1 MIRHTAH
8 DMERQRW
15 AITALVGLWTDYT
28 YEVGW
33 HEYPALH
40 PVDYYTTREGRVT
53 GFVEVKGCNKEPS
66 AALPLFISETKAT
79 ALSAHV
85 NTAPDSVAWV
95 VWAFRDHARYLP
107 LWRIQEQGTYTRY
120 GRNDRGYDEYEYGWT
135 VPYVATVAA
144 PYA

>member
-15 AITALVGLWTDYT
+15 AVSAVVRLWNEYGACV
-28 YEVGW
+28 EH
-33 HEYPALH
+33 HEYPVLH
-40 PVDYYTTREGRVT
+40 PVDYYLHHGGRVT

-66 AALPLFISETKAT
+66 AALPLFISETKAS
-79 ALSAHV
+79 ALQAHV
-85 NTAPDSVAWV
+85 HTAPDSVAWV

-107 LWRIQEQGTYTRY
+107 LSVVQEQGTYTRY

>member
-15 AITALVGLWTDYT
+15 AVTAVVRLWN
-28 YEVGW
+28 EHGAAVEW
-33 HEYPALH
+33 HEYPVLH
-40 PVDYYTTREGRVT
+40 PVDYYLHRDGKVT

-66 AALPLFISETKAT
+66 AALPLFLSESKAA
-79 ALSAHV
+79 ALKAHV
-85 NTAPDSVAWV
+85 DTAPDSVAWA
-95 VWAFRDHARYLP
+95 VWAFHDHARYLP
-107 LWRIQEQGTYTRY
+107 LASVQEQGTYTRY

-135 VPYVATVAA
+135 VPYLATVAA